1 MKKLLTALA
10 IAATACIANLAVPV
24 AGLAQATNPKLEW
37 ATKVVALQQGPEL
50 ERLVEQLADGATQEL
65 LQNWGPKLE
74 TVPAAKQQQVKD
86 ELNGEL
92 KKYFADVS
100 SVINAKVSKV
110 STDALIPAYT
120 EQFSLEELK
129 QIAAFFESPAIKKY
143 QTAAPELGNIF
154 VRQLVETTR
163 ADITARTARFDE
175 VATKVIGSSPASKAA
190 PAAPTGQNK
199 AAVKK

>member
-10 IAATACIANLAVPV
+10 IAATACVANLAVP
-24 AGLAQATNPKLEW
+24 ASALAQAANPKLEW

-50 ERLVEQLADGATQEL
+50 DRLVEQLADGATQEL

-74 TVPAAKQQQVKD
+74 AVPAAKQQQIKD

-92 KKYFADVS
+92 KKYFDDVS
-100 SVINAKVSKV
+100 GVISAKVSKV
-110 STDALIPAYT
+110 STDALIPAYM
-120 EQFSLEELK
+120 EKFSLEELK
-129 QIAAFFESPAIKKY
+129 QIAAFFESPAVKKY
-143 QTAAPELGNIF
+143 QAAAPELGNIF

-175 VATKVIGSSPASKAA
+175 VAAKVIGTAPASRTA
-190 PAAPTGQNK
+190 PAAPAGQNQGT
-199 AAVKK
+199 VKR